1 MPAITKPNL
10 HFDATTY
17 TGTGSA
23 LSVTNGG
30 FQPDFVWIKRR
41 DGGQSHQ
48 HYDVIRGVNKAV
60 YSNLT
65 DGETTEA
72 NGLSAFTSSG
82 FTVISDIGVNTS
94 GGTYVGWNWKAGGTS
109 VINTSGTISSNVS
122 ANPTAGFS
130 IIQFTATGATANVG
144 HSLGVAPQMIIV
156 KDAASIG
163 NWAVWHTSLTSTAHY
178 LFMNTTAAQASASAI
193 WTGTPSSTTFG
204 IGSWHTADRQI
215 AYCFAPVDGYSK
227 FGSYTGNGN
236 ADGPFVYLGFRPR
249 WVMIKRTDTT
259 DDWVILDTSR
269 NAYNLTNTA
278 LYPSSNSSETSN
290 GFYDSDIVSNGIKI
304 KASNVV
310 VNANGGTYIYAAF
323 AEAPFKFASA
333 R

>member
-1 MPAITKPNL
+1 MPAINKPNQ
-10 HFDATTY
+10 HFDATLY
-17 TGTGSA
+17 TGNGGTQSI
-23 LSVTNGG
+23 TNSG
-30 FQPDFVWIKRR
+30 FQPDFVWYKQRNTSR
-41 DGGQSHQ
+41 S
-48 HYDVIRGVNKAV
+48 
-60 YSNLT
+60 
-65 DGETTEA
+65 
-72 NGLSAFTSSG
+72 NGLEDSVRGATKILISDTTAAEVTASGITSFNSNG
-82 FTVISDIGVNTS
+82 FTQGSNAIGNDS
-94 GGTYVGWNWKAGGTS
+94 GGTFVAWQWKAGGTS

-215 AYCFAPVDGYSK
+215 AYCFAPVAGYSA
-227 FGSYTGNGN
+227 FGSYTGNGST
-236 ADGPFVYLGFRPR
+236 DGPFVYLGFRPR

-304 KASNVV
+304 RASNVV
-310 VNANGGTYIYAAF
+310 VNASGGTYIYAAF
-323 AEAPFKFASA
+323 AEATFKYSNG